1 MKVLNMFDLPK
12 RRDKTEVNS
21 FLEIRALPHFAQ
33 NPIQTDVYPNS
44 CNPTMEE
51 TFEFEVEREEL
62 RTQTIEFVIMD
73 AREYSNRTIG
83 FVELSIDKLN
93 VADLLAEK
101 EITTALTVDKPR
113 MQRSLSEA
121 SLGSAVDSG
130 DEMQFTT
137 SMAEG
142 LNIAEVHFIIE
153 KRKYLSILNS
163 FLSAVC
169 INPSI

>member
-1 MKVLNMFDLPK
+1 MLKVLNMFDLPK

-21 FLEIRALPHFAQ
+21 FLEIRAFPHFGQ

-44 CNPTMEE
+44 CNPTLDD
-51 TFEFEVEREEL
+51 TFEFEVKREEL

-93 VADLLAEK
+93 VSDLMAEK
-101 EITTALTVDKPR
+101 EVTTALTVDKPR

-137 SMAEG
+137 SMVEG
-142 LNIAEVHFIIE
+142 LNIAEVRFIIE
-153 KRKYLSILNS
+153 NKKSLS
-163 FLSAVC
+163 
-169 INPSI
+169 